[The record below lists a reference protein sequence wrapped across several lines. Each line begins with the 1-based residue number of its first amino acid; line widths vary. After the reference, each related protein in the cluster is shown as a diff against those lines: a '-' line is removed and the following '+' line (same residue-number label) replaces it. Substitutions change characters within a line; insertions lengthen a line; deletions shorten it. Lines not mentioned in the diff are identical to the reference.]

1 MESSNTIHGI
11 ITSFHCYHFRLSRTY
26 VEVSRNEEGRLI
38 RQRKEEETETS
49 LEKEDTFTLAEK
61 VKELVNGEKS
71 LEEEW
76 EIKKLDGQP
85 AKINKEI
92 FKEKGKQST
101 DEDVDP
107 HLSICNGCNFEIQ
120 DGLSV
125 NAFGAVWHSQCLC
138 CLHCHKPIAMDEV
151 SNSKRKFHRPCYKEH
166 CRPNCYVCRK
176 KIPSTKEGIKYHK
189 HPYWEEKYCPSHEDD
204 GTAKTEYVMLADNRW
219 LCLECKE
226 SAIMST
232 IECQSLHTEIREFF
246 KGLNM
251 KVEKVFPLILVDQQA
266 LNKAEEENVY
276 GVVTRGICLSKEKM
290 VTRVPRGPNKQLIG
304 MARESQRF
312 VRECSV
318 TAILILYGLP
328 RLLTGYILAH
338 EMMHAYLRLKGYRN
352 LNTVLEEGICQMLGY
367 MWLES
372 QRCSTSDTASSA
384 FSSQTPPPTS
394 LKRDQSD
401 FEKRLVEFC
410 INQIETDESPV
421 YGDGFKKV
429 NEMMV
434 SNHYNLKHTLK
445 GIAIASK
452 TLQDSK
458 F

>member
-176 KIPSTKEGIKYHK
+176 KA
-189 HPYWEEKYCPSHEDD
+189 CR
-204 GTAKTEYVMLADNRW
+204 TEYVMLADNRW

-266 LNKAEEENVY
+266 LNKAEEENVQY

-290 VTRVPRGPNKQLIG
+290 VTRVPKGPNKQLIG

-401 FEKRLVEFC
+401 FEKKLVEFC